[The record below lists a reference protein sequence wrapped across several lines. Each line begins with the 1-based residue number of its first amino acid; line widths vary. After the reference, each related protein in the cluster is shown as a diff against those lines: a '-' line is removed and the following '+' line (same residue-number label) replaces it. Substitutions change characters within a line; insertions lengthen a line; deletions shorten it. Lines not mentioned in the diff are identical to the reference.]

1 MSLPGPGKSLH
12 AYNHSN
18 PAIIGERAPTAQDFT
33 QRPRS
38 FSQGEPMGGNGRMPS
53 RELFRGD
60 FSRVGIPLTGGYMV
74 TPLY

>member
-1 MSLPGPGKSLH
+1 VSLPGPGKSLH

-38 FSQGEPMGGNGRMPS
+38 FSQGEPMGGQRANAQP
-53 RELFRGD
+53 
-60 FSRVGIPLTGGYMV
+60 
-74 TPLY
+74 